1 MLLFYLNLTEVIS
14 MFFETT
20 LSSSVTSYSGA
31 SPESMTLDEMRA
43 SSHPLN
49 TLVLYK
55 AEKKVIKFQEEHLVK
70 DAGGNPV
77 ELATPITVKKVQVV
91 FSTFVDG
98 KEVDRQVQSSL
109 PLKESVLSRLK
120 IEVKDGNFLSD
131 EAAKVERF
139 SCELRLSDL
148 TDPTL
153 LVTLPESLDDAIAYS
168 FEVEEVDSTEFKKI
182 PMSLIPYN
190 HFHHEVIAFYHVF
203 ISSYMHRKNYNLHDL
218 KFILY
223 TAIPHLLYARDI
235 LISLHEKNPNAN
247 SELKMSGKKGKHQ
260 CRFLSF
266 SPDSEATQRYA
277 SVKILPNG
285 QVYFHLTKNMV
296 KGFYKKAT
304 FKIASSLDQ
313 RDKFVAFAK
322 IAPLPHRKNPKDAA
336 AIAADW
342 EKLMLFKHP
351 NVASIHTLVKEKVT
365 TADGEL
371 ELIKVYNPVTQ
382 DFFEYLAE
390 LDRHSLKFK
399 TQKEVFDTLKHLLE
413 ILFGVADGLQHLHA
427 RGYVYQ
433 DLKPENILIDQTGPT
448 LCAKLSD
455 FGLLKTVV
463 ELDNSESHSSDRYKG
478 TGDYMIS
485 GAKKSIYSDFYA
497 YGMTINFIIRYLIKL
512 KSRTLSNV
520 FMGSYEGARISLFI
534 GKFIKELKILAR
546 RLTHQVADP
555 STGKQTY
562 GNNTVGYKEIIDSLY
577 SFKLLLTN

>member
-1 MLLFYLNLTEVIS
+1 

-20 LSSSVTSYSGA
+20 LSSSVTSHSGA
-31 SPESMTLDEMRA
+31 SSESMTLDDMTA

-55 AEKKVIKFQEEHLVK
+55 AEKKVIKFHEGHLVK
-70 DAGGNPV
+70 DVAGNPV

-109 PLKESVLSRLK
+109 PLKESILSRLK

-131 EAAKVERF
+131 IESKVEKF
-139 SCELRLSDL
+139 SCELQL
-148 TDPTL
+148 TELTEPTL
-153 LVTLPESLDDAIAYS
+153 FVTLPESTDDAISYS
-168 FEVEEVDSTEFKKI
+168 FEVEEVDSTEFEKI
-182 PMSLIPYN
+182 PMSSIPYN
-190 HFHHEVIAFYHVF
+190 HLHHEVIAFYHVF
-203 ISSYMHRKNYNLHDL
+203 ISSCMHSKNYNFQDL
-218 KFILY
+218 KFVLY

-235 LISLHEKNPNAN
+235 LIALHEKNPNTT
-247 SELKMSGKKGKHQ
+247 SELKMSGKKGKDQ

-266 SPDSEATQRYA
+266 SRESEATQRYG

-304 FKIASSLDQ
+304 FKIASTIEQ

-322 IAPLPHRKNPKDAA
+322 IAPLTHRKNPKDAA

-351 NVASIHTLVKEKVT
+351 NIASIHTLVKEKVA

-390 LDRHSLKFK
+390 LDRLSLKFK
-399 TQKEVFDTLKHLLE
+399 TQKEVFDTLTHLLE
-413 ILFGVADGLQHLHA
+413 ILFGVADGLQHLHL

-455 FGLLKTVV
+455 FGLLKTFE
-463 ELDNSESHSSDRYKG
+463 ELDNSESTSSDRYKG
-478 TGDYMIS
+478 TGAYMIS

-497 YGMTINFIIRYLIKL
+497 YGMTVNFIIRYLIKL
-512 KSRTLSNV
+512 ESRTLSNV
-520 FMGSYEGARISLFI
+520 FMGSYEGVRISMFI
-534 GKFIKELKILAR
+534 GKFIKELKILAH
-546 RLTHQVADP
+546 RLTHQVTDP
-555 STGKQTY
+555 FTGKQTY
-562 GNNTVGYKEIIDSLY
+562 GNNTVGYKQIIDSLY
-577 SFKLLLTN
+577 RVKFSVNC